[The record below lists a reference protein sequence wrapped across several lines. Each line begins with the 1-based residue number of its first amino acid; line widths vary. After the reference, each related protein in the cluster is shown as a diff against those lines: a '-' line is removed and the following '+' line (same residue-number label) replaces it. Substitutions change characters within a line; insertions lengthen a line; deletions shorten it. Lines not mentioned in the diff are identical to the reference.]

1 MLTSDKSFT
10 VVNSYGRTLPMWD
23 EAFGELWLYV
33 ESLGIVG
40 VIRAQ
45 SWEEAYECAVDELM
59 SDADPEDPD
68 TYARSYDPSADP
80 EDLAEGCH
88 YRSSG
93 EPSNPALS
101 SHIACEDLN
110 GSMVFAVN
118 SPEGRRIWRDAG
130 LKLHT
135 SDD

>member
-1 MLTSDKSFT
+1 MLTSDKSFS

-23 EAFGELWLYV
+23 ECFGELWLYV

-45 SWEEAYECAVDELM
+45 SWEEAYECAIDELM
-59 SDADPEDPD
+59 HDADPSDPD
-68 TYARSYDPSADP
+68 TYARSYDPSAQ
-80 EDLAEGCH
+80 EGELAEGCH
-88 YRSSG
+88 YRGNG

-101 SHIACEDLN
+101 SPIACEDLN
-110 GSMVFAVN
+110 GSQVFAVN
-118 SPEGRRIWRDAG
+118 SPEGRRIWKDAG